1 MDPPPRNLYGTGP
14 RSPYKLGPEPGLEP
28 PHPPCCLREALSQ
41 DRDRRLPGRFC
52 AGTGASCTLRARPK
66 EPRYEELSLTMK
78 APGSSFLSSSMAGMI
93 LGSESIT
100 TPSRHPPCL
109 SPPWVFM
116 EQSHSLQNPLS
127 FPGSPFSCLI
137 STSPAAAIIP
147 SGHGVPRTSPLPW
160 TYHLLFPPLQGPRAP
175 SA

>member
-1 MDPPPRNLYGTGP
+1 MEPQGLGGGRGGGSWEGTEMDPPPRNLYGTGP

-28 PHPPCCLREALSQ
+28 PPPPCCLREALSE
-41 DRDRRLPGRFC
+41 DRDRHLPGRFC

-109 SPPWVFM
+109 SPP
-116 EQSHSLQNPLS
+116 
-127 FPGSPFSCLI
+127 GSSWSRVTLYR
-137 STSPAAAIIP
+137 IP
-147 SGHGVPRTSPLPW
+147 SRSREVLSLV
-160 TYHLLFPPLQGPRAP
+160 
-175 SA
+175 